1 MWRDD
6 PFSQR
11 SKTTKRTVG
20 WRLEAMGKMERVG
33 QNLKRGGRQ
42 YKGVFIK

>member
-1 MWRDD
+1 MWYNH

-11 SKTTKRTVG
+11 SKTTERTVG
-20 WRLEAMGKMERVG
+20 AGVGSDREGG

-42 YKGVFIK
+42 YSGGLHKKGV